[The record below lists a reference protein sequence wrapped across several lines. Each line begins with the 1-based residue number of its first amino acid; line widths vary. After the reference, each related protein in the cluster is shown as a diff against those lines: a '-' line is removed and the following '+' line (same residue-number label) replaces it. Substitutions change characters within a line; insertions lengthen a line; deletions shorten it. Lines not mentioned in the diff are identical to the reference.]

1 MGRPVTYI
9 RFYWLQSAREGG
21 GAGGGP
27 RLQNRMER
35 GARALLVAKGQLK
48 QISVKEKLDELEK
61 SMDTTLGT

>member
-1 MGRPVTYI
+1 
-9 RFYWLQSAREGG
+9 
-21 GAGGGP
+21 
-27 RLQNRMER
+27 MER